1 MRRVLGLV
9 PALGRHSLVR
19 APFHGQALFLSAVD
33 ALEAV
38 PGARVVVVVDAGLRK
53 PIAADLHSRAGAAEV
68 AVEVAE
74 SPREDDRLRELA
86 RASDVCVVHDPLCPL
101 VTSRMIAE
109 LVADSPPDAV
119 RVSVRPVV
127 DTVKARSGNVVSAT
141 LNRDAMRI
149 VSSPIVLPAST
160 MAANPAM
167 LHTLGDPSQ
176 LVQWLRQHCD
186 VALVDA
192 PATSRRIE
200 DESALRLVQ
209 AVEEARAAT
218 P

>member
-1 MRRVLGLV
+1 VLGLV
-9 PALGRHSLVR
+9 PALGRHALVR
-19 APFHGQALFLSAVD
+19 APFHGQPLFLSAVA
-33 ALEAV
+33 ALSAV
-38 PGARVVVVVDAGLRK
+38 PGARVVVVVDAGLHTSV
-53 PIAADLHSRAGAAEV
+53 AADLRSRAGAAEV
-68 AVEVAE
+68 PVELVE

-86 RASDVCVVHDPLCPL
+86 RTSDVCVVHDPLCPL

-109 LVADSPPDAV
+109 LVSNSPPDAV
-119 RVSVRPVV
+119 RVPVRPVV
-127 DTVKARSGNVVSAT
+127 DTVKARLGNVVSET
-141 LNRDAMRI
+141 LNRDGMRI
-149 VSSPIVLPAST
+149 VGSPIVLPART

-167 LHTLGDPSQ
+167 LHTLGDPSR

-192 PATSRRIE
+192 PATSRRID

-209 AVEEARAAT
+209 AVEEARAAM